1 MASPFDKL
9 ALPSSAIG
17 AAGEGFVPKN
27 IHVLDVVNSPT
38 LVNHISKRK
47 PKMQRLYFRRD
58 VRKQHMWLTGEGE
71 SINIEDMEDSHV
83 QNTLN
88 YITRRS
94 QQWEVT
100 RELARERNGVD
111 VGEYI
116 INGKAGREW
125 FDIFVT
131 EIKKRQET
139 R

>member
-1 MASPFDKL
+1 
-9 ALPSSAIG
+9 
-17 AAGEGFVPKN
+17 
-27 IHVLDVVNSPT
+27 
-38 LVNHISKRK
+38 
-47 PKMQRLYFRRD
+47 MQRLYFRRM
-58 VRKQHMWLTGEGE
+58 VEKQHYWTTGDGE
-71 SINIEDMEDSHV
+71 SLPVSDMEDSHI

-125 FDIFVT
+125 FDIFVA